1 MTDEELI
8 AALREE
14 DAYNERFYEQDPLHK
29 LSADRIEALVQGL
42 KTAVAVVEE
51 SGRMRGQAEARAERL
66 EAKLM
71 LAVGFIEDLKG
82 HEWPMDVQAERILAE
97 IKGVKP
103 RRYMGQIMAECDCQ
117 REAECLAAEQCAA
130 MKGDDQ

>member
-29 LSADRIEALVQGL
+29 LSADRIEAMVQGL

-51 SGRMRGQAEARAERL
+51 SGRMRGQAEARADRL
-66 EAKLM
+66 EALLREARIDLEHYVTHEYPKHLHPYYERQWNRDM
-71 LAVGFIEDLKG
+71 ELCRRIDAELKG
-82 HEWPMDVQAERILAE
+82 
-97 IKGVKP
+97 
-103 RRYMGQIMAECDCQ
+103 
-117 REAECLAAEQCAA
+117 EQ
-130 MKGDDQ
+130 Q

>member
-14 DAYNERFYEQDPLHK
+14 DAYNERFYEPDPLHK
-29 LSADRIEALVQGL
+29 QSADRIEALVKERDAYAGMERIATEAL
-42 KTAVAVVEE
+42 WK
-51 SGRMRGQAEARAERL
+51 AEARADRL

-82 HEWPMDVQAERILAE
+82 HEWPLDVQAERILAE

-130 MKGDDQ
+130 LKGDDQ

>member
-29 LSADRIEALVQGL
+29 LSADRIEAMVQGL

-51 SGRMRGQAEARAERL
+51 SGRMRNQAEARAERL
-66 EAKLM
+66 EAKLAKAVDALQLVTDACDEGKLVSLGAGGMTIYAQIRRSVYNQVPAWPIEEARAM
-71 LAVGFIEDLKG
+71 LDEL
-82 HEWPMDVQAERILAE
+82 
-97 IKGVKP
+97 
-103 RRYMGQIMAECDCQ
+103 Q
-117 REAECLAAEQCAA
+117 REQ
-130 MKGDDQ
+130 Q